1 VRISETLS
9 RKQLAAPER
18 DLNISIRVGESVP
31 PRVHLNRLP
40 PEIVSI
46 EPEYRDYDYFT
57 TDDDIVIVEPDSH
70 RIVSEV
76 PRDPS
81 RATEWR
87 RETGRR
93 QQHGG
98 RQRWQSELQ
107 DHATR
112 FNRQCDR
119 NPAVDGWL
127 QHAAGIAKHN
137 RSAARRWLV
146 RADRARRIR
155 GRYSGGH
162 AGAERLHGHPRTT
175 AAVNALDYYGTAH
188 VRDHVLRGLGPPGRS
203 RLVDRQLV
211 CSRKPPL
218 RYVISLMPA
227 AVGNNFQERW
237 FYLGLSRKEVCKC
250 SDIS

>member
-162 AGAERLHGHPRTT
+162 AGAERLHGHPRTA
-175 AAVNALDYYGTAH
+175 AAVNALDYYGRHMCEITSCVGSA
-188 VRDHVLRGLGPPGRS
+188 LQ
-203 RLVDRQLV
+203 VDRVLLIDNWYARANRR
-211 CSRKPPL
+211 CATSFP
-218 RYVISLMPA
+218 
-227 AVGNNFQERW
+227 
-237 FYLGLSRKEVCKC
+237 
-250 SDIS
+250 